1 VLDKTITVDALAT
14 TVKFLWLCFIF
25 LLTGVGGILVM
36 GLGIIISGVFIL
48 RVKPNAR
55 FVAAWI
61 AFTAVVYAIGK

>member
-1 VLDKTITVDALAT
+1 
-14 TVKFLWLCFIF
+14 VKFLWLCFIF

>member
-1 VLDKTITVDALAT
+1 MAPFIVTIHFSV
-14 TVKFLWLCFIF
+14 
-25 LLTGVGGILVM
+25 TGVGGILVM

-61 AFTAVVYAIGK
+61 AFTAVVYAIGEWR